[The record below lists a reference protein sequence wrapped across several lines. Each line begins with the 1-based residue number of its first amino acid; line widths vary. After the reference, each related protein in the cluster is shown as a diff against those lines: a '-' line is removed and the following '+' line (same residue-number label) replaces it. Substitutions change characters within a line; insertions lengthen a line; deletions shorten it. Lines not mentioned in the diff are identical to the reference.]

1 MDAAVTIA
9 LAVAGPLLGV
19 GVAYGLTRRA
29 TRSNLEAAQR
39 EAERLRREARAA
51 AEEERRRLLQQ
62 GRDEVHRLR
71 ASADAETARRA
82 AEGEER
88 EEQLATRQE
97 AIKEMEAQQ
106 RELDRGLSA
115 RAEDL
120 ARGEARAVQQREE
133 AERMREEYVARL
145 ERVAG
150 LSREEAKKLLL
161 NNLRSEAR
169 YEAARIVK
177 EIRDEARES
186 AEAEATKIISLAIE
200 RSASEITG
208 LKTVSAVPIPNEK
221 IKGRLIGHEGKNI
234 RAFEKASGMQL
245 IVDESPETVVLSGFN
260 PIKREVA
267 RLSLEKLIKEGNV
280 NPRRIEEVLE
290 EQQRWM
296 QKHVQKVGE
305 DAARELGIRDVH
317 PEILR
322 LLGRLRYRTSY
333 GQNVLEHSIEVAH
346 LTAMMAAELG
356 LDQTMALRSGLFH
369 DIGKAIDY
377 EREGT
382 HPEIGME
389 VAKKYHEPEIVVNA
403 IASHHEDVEV
413 ISPISVLVSAA
424 DAISGSRPGARRK
437 TLTDYVKRIEK
448 LEGLANAIDGVD
460 QSYAIQAGREIRV
473 IASHSEVDDAQAAM
487 LAAVIAQRIQQEM
500 EYPGKIKVTV
510 IREMRAVDYAH

>member
-1 MDAAVTIA
+1 MNATVTMM
-9 LAVAGPLLGV
+9 LAVAGPLVGF
-19 GVAYGLTRRA
+19 GVAYVLTRRA
-29 TRSNLEAAQR
+29 TRRTHDAAQHD
-39 EAERLRREARAA
+39 AERLRREARAA

-71 ASADAETARRA
+71 ASADAEMARLA

-88 EEQLATRQE
+88 EEQLAARLE
-97 AIKEMEAQQ
+97 ALKELEAQQ
-106 RELDRGLSA
+106 REAGQGLSA

-120 ARGEARAVQQREE
+120 LRGEERATHEREE
-133 AERMREEYVARL
+133 AERVREEYVGRL

-177 EIRDEARES
+177 EIRDEARET

-280 NPRRIEEVLE
+280 NPRRIEEVLD

-356 LDQTMALRSGLFH
+356 LDQAMALRSGLFH

-473 IASHSEVDDAQAAM
+473 IASHSEVDDAQATM
-487 LAAVIAQRIQQEM
+487 LASVIAQRIQQEM